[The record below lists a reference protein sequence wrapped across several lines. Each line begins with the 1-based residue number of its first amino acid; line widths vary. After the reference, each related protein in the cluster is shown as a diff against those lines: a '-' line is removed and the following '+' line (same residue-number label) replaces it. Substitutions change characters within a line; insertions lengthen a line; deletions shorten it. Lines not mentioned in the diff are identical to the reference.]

1 MKAVERGEGRVA
13 SSWYNTPER
22 VALLIVRA
30 EHWVGTPFF
39 PNSQTAGPKGGVSC
53 QKLASA
59 LYEESGFGRIEVPE
73 VAMSHAR
80 FSMVSLMEAWMDGRP
95 EFKAI
100 LDLSD
105 WEPGDLLGFR
115 IHRTIHHMG
124 VLLSRGV
131 FIHALDG
138 VGTVYNE
145 LSDPTWGSRLGRV
158 WRPLWRAPKE
168 I

>member
-1 MKAVERGEGRVA
+1 MHGAECIAR
-13 SSWYNTPER
+13 SWYSMPER
-22 VALLIVRA
+22 TALLIMRA

-39 PNSQTAGPKGGVSC
+39 PNSQMAGPKGGVSC

-80 FSMVSLMEAWMDGRP
+80 FSRVSLMEAWMDGRP
-95 EFKAI
+95 DFQA
-100 LDLSD
+100 LLGLSHRGA
-105 WEPGDLLGFR
+105 GDLLGFR
-115 IHRTIHHMG
+115 IHKTIHHMG
-124 VLLSRGV
+124 VLLANGV

-138 VGTVYNE
+138 VGTAYNE
-145 LSDPTWGSRLGRV
+145 LSDPTWGGRLGAI